1 MADLTDNG
9 LRASIKAL
17 DEVVAPAVDAG
28 NPLAVEQ
35 LRLVSRFLGFLR
47 SRLQYQAERDR
58 FELRHYL
65 ALAGALRADAAAC
78 GPSCATLIAD
88 AIDAGTTPFERGD
101 ASTHEIRSA
110 VERLTAAVSVL
121 VRSVADADPTLRQ
134 RVERTV
140 VAASKSLF
148 DVQRAWYLPIGF
160 EPDPEQVP
168 NIEAALSAA
177 ARQADPIK

>member
-1 MADLTDNG
+1 MADLTDNA

-17 DEVVAPAVDAG
+17 DEVVAPAIDAS

-47 SRLQYQAERDR
+47 TRLQYQAERER

-65 ALAGALRADAAAC
+65 ALTNAL
-78 GPSCATLIAD
+78 
-88 AIDAGTTPFERGD
+88 RGD
-101 ASTHEIRSA
+101 AASCAPPCAALFDEAIAAGATLVDRIDASTQDIRTA
-110 VERLTAAVSVL
+110 VDRLTAALSVL
-121 VRSVADADPTLRQ
+121 VRSVADADPVLRQ

-160 EPDPEQVP
+160 EPDPDQVP
-168 NIEAALSAA
+168 SIEAALA
-177 ARQADPIK
+177 ARS

>member
-1 MADLTDNG
+1 MADHTDNA

-17 DEVVAPAVDAG
+17 DEVVAPAVDAA

-47 SRLQYQAERDR
+47 SRLQYQAERER

-65 ALAGALRADAAAC
+65 ALANTLRGDAALCA
-78 GPSCATLIAD
+78 PTCATLIGE
-88 AIDAGTTPFERGD
+88 AIDAGAMLVDRVD
-101 ASTHEIRSA
+101 ASTQDIRAA
-110 VERLTAAVSVL
+110 VDRLTAALGVL
-121 VRSVADADPTLRQ
+121 VRSVADADPALRQ
-134 RVERTV
+134 RVERAV

-168 NIEAALSAA
+168 HIQTALSA
-177 ARQADPIK
+177 RS

>member
-1 MADLTDNG
+1 MADLTDNA

-17 DEVVAPAVDAG
+17 DEVVAPAIDAS

-47 SRLQYQAERDR
+47 SRLQYQAERER

-65 ALAGALRADAAAC
+65 ALAN
-78 GPSCATLIAD
+78 TL
-88 AIDAGTTPFERGD
+88 RGD
-101 ASTHEIRSA
+101 AASGAPPCAALIGEAIAAGAALVDRIDASTQDIRAA
-110 VERLTAAVSVL
+110 VNGLTAALSVL
-121 VRSVADADPTLRQ
+121 VRSVADADPVLRQ

-160 EPDPEQVP
+160 EPDPDQVP
-168 NIEAALSAA
+168 SIETALA
-177 ARQADPIK
+177 ARS